1 MLRVKYFESLYG
13 IMWDND
19 DDFYRFFR
27 NHNPFR
33 YNRSHTFDLDKFF
46 NNTYPS
52 PFTSSN
58 DEYNTPSK
66 FKATKYVTITVS
78 EGDNEG
84 IDKAIK
90 LLESM
95 RSKSSDPVEA
105 AKSDKEDLED
115 KFDKDFTEENL

>member
-1 MLRVKYFESLYG
+1 
-13 IMWDND
+13 MWDDIDDDD

-33 YNRSHTFDLDKFF
+33 YNRSDTFDLDKFF
-46 NNTYPS
+46 NNSYPS
-52 PFTSSN
+52 PFTPFKG
-58 DEYNTPSK
+58 DYKTPSK
-66 FKATKYVTITVS
+66 FKATKYVTITVR

-105 AKSDKEDLED
+105 AKSDREEPED

>member
-1 MLRVKYFESLYG
+1 
-13 IMWDND
+13 MWDDIDDDD

-27 NHNPFR
+27 NHNPFS

-52 PFTSSN
+52 PFTPFK
-58 DEYNTPSK
+58 DEYKTPSK

-84 IDKAIK
+84 IDKPLNLTEKNLKISLIK
-90 LLESM
+90 ISRKKTFEGVLNGFLS
-95 RSKSSDPVEA
+95 
-105 AKSDKEDLED
+105 
-115 KFDKDFTEENL
+115 

>member
-1 MLRVKYFESLYG
+1 
-13 IMWDND
+13 MWDDDDDD

-27 NHNPFR
+27 NH
-33 YNRSHTFDLDKFF
+33 
-46 NNTYPS
+46 
-52 PFTSSN
+52 
-58 DEYNTPSK
+58 TPSK

-105 AKSDKEDLED
+105 AKSDREEPED